1 MPKQK
6 EKRTEIVTTR
16 GEKKEPPI
24 RVSRDAAEAEE
35 IEAFG
40 THTVVQE
47 WSIGIDN
54 HDECD
59 EPGCDA
65 GICVGVRL
73 EPSEEQREA
82 GARHLELNLDQAEAE
97 DFADSLAQMMHE
109 AWPPAAHAGPR
120 ALPTAERSETSTAI
134 VCRKCF
140 EERPKG
146 MSTRDYAWIDVYW
159 TEVGIQVWC
168 VRHEVNLIHV
178 DFEGARH
185 PATSGPGETK
195 AALDS

>member
-1 MPKQK
+1 MNERRRRDK
-6 EKRTEIVTTR
+6 ET
-16 GEKKEPPI
+16 
-24 RVSRDAAEAEE
+24 EE

-47 WSIGIDN
+47 WSIGVDN

-109 AWPPAAHAGPR
+109 AWPAAHA
-120 ALPTAERSETSTAI
+120 
-134 VCRKCF
+134 
-140 EERPKG
+140 
-146 MSTRDYAWIDVYW
+146 
-159 TEVGIQVWC
+159 
-168 VRHEVNLIHV
+168 VNLAPMRRNV
-178 DFEGARH
+178 AELPEEWAGMLEEEAGKVLGLFETKLSQMGEFPNAPTGYADAFRAELARQLWDPPPQA
-185 PATSGPGETK
+185 PATLL
-195 AALDS
+195 ALRAP